1 MEVAMRRHA
10 LSDVQWERIKDM
22 LPTNG
27 HRGRQWNDHR
37 RVIDGILW
45 ILNTGAPWR
54 DLPERFGAWKTV
66 YERFRL
72 WCRTEFWDRLLKRL
86 LAEANAAGG
95 ISWELFFIDVSI
107 DRAHKAAAGA
117 EKKAAPR
124 RAS

>member
-37 RVIDGILW
+37 RVIDAILW

-86 LAEANAAGG
+86 LDAA
-95 ISWELFFIDVSI
+95 STA
-107 DRAHKAAAGA
+107 RAPASGSSTSS
-117 EKKAAPR
+117 
-124 RAS
+124 RAST